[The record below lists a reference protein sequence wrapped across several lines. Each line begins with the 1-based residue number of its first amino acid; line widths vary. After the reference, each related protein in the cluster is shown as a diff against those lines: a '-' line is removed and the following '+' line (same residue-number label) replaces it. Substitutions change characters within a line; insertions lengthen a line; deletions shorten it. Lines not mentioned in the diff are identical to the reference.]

1 MTRRDEFTA
10 AVHQRP
16 VIAAARTM
24 DDVRE
29 AAASRVAPFLLIP
42 LRTYADQFA
51 PAQPE
56 EAEEA

>member
-1 MTRRDEFTA
+1 ML
-10 AVHQRP
+10 
-16 VIAAARTM
+16 ICAAAMGLMRGF
-24 DDVRE
+24 V